1 MNQPN
6 KTNSTSTIQDISW
19 NLEDLYKNSDA
30 LLQDLD
36 RVELA
41 AKKFAKQYRTKIASL
56 EEKALAKAIE
66 KMEDLQ
72 DQLGRAYTYAY
83 LNWCINTEDTERG
96 AFLHKI
102 RELTSKKNIILIF
115 DEIRSGFRVDL
126 GGAQKKYN
134 VTPDLATFG
143 KAMANGYSI
152 AALTGKREILEVYS
166 KKAFITGTYFG
177 NSLSMAAAL
186 KTIEFIETNDV
197 ITDLNQKGEYFK
209 KKMDDLIQNYNN
221 FCEFSGSPWMPYL
234 TFRRD
239 KIYKKNREIF
249 FTEMIRQKVFWQ
261 PYHHSYFCYRH
272 TYDDI
277 DYVLT
282 CVENSLKKILIKND
296 V

>member
-19 NLEDLYKNSDA
+19 NLEDLYENSDA

-102 RELTSKKNIILIF
+102 RERYSQIEQGLLFFDLEWTQIENKTAKKNLKTTHLNPYKHYLELQLLQKPHLLDELEEKILLEKSVTGRQAWNRFF
-115 DEIRSGFRVDL
+115 DEIL
-126 GGAQKKYN
+126 G
-134 VTPDLATFG
+134 
-143 KAMANGYSI
+143 
-152 AALTGKREILEVYS
+152 AAR
-166 KKAFITGTYFG
+166 FQF
-177 NSLSMAAAL
+177 
-186 KTIEFIETNDV
+186 D
-197 ITDLNQKGEYFK
+197 NQKITLQET
-209 KKMDDLIQNYNN
+209 L
-221 FCEFSGSPWMPYL
+221 S
-234 TFRRD
+234 
-239 KIYKKNREIF
+239 
-249 FTEMIRQKVFWQ
+249 
-261 PYHHSYFCYRH
+261 
-272 TYDDI
+272 
-277 DYVLT
+277 
-282 CVENSLKKILIKND
+282 
-296 V
+296 